1 VDVRCLVN
9 RLGKPYSLIL
19 GIDLKGGK
27 EEEMQK
33 WLLASLLYSHP
44 IREETATRTYAVF
57 DRLGLISAQRIV
69 EAGWDSLVAALDQ
82 GGYTRYDFSTATRLL
97 EVFGNL
103 ISRYRGLW
111 GLYNSCST
119 PGELESRIKSL
130 GRGIGDVTISI
141 FLRDMRWIWP
151 LAKPKPTPLEK
162 LALDKLE
169 IRDLEGFAK
178 ANDID
183 SVYLETCAVRLG
195 KLIKRGKASEV
206 LDSCKRTVFVRT
218 PISQGPLVEFQLCFI
233 SARDCSRRKGFRY
246 VCVSPAG
253 LDACSAAFKEG
264 FADFDKANGRPCPF
278 WGRVRFKNL
287 GLLSFGAL
295 LWSTS

>member
-1 VDVRCLVN
+1 MDVRCLVD
-9 RLGKPYSLIL
+9 RLGKPYSLML

-57 DRLGLISAQRIV
+57 DRLGLASAQRIV

-119 PGELESRIKSL
+119 PDELESDIKSL
-130 GRGIGDVTISI
+130 GRGIGDVTISV

-151 LAKPKPTPLEK
+151 LARPKPTPLEK
-162 LALDKLE
+162 LALDRLE
-169 IRDLEGFAK
+169 IHDLEGFAK

-183 SVYLETCAVRLG
+183 LVYLETCAVRLG
-195 KLIKRGKASEV
+195 KLIKRGKALEV
-206 LDSCKRTVFVRT
+206 LDSCKRNAFVRT
-218 PISQGPLVEFQLCFI
+218 PLLKGYPVEFQLCFI
-233 SARDCSRRKGFRY
+233 SARDCSCRKGFRF

-253 LDACSAAFKEG
+253 LNACWPAFKEG
-264 FADFDKANGRPCPF
+264 FA
-278 WGRVRFKNL
+278 
-287 GLLSFGAL
+287 
-295 LWSTS
+295 